1 MAVGGRVSE
10 HDDDPFS
17 EVSSLEAFSLTKC
30 TREQYKHRIVPV
42 SQFISLTSIQVS
54 GRELSACIE
63 VAALLTNC
71 MPARSSLWEKHE
83 VQQGS

>member
-17 EVSSLEAFSLTKC
+17 EAQQLRRIFLEG
-30 TREQYKHRIVPV
+30 REWYKHWIVLV
-42 SQFISLTSIQVS
+42 SQLISLTSIQVS

-63 VAALLTNC
+63 VAALLTSC
-71 MPARSSLWEKHE
+71 MPARSSLWEKHK
-83 VQQGS
+83 VQKGS